1 MATTSTAVES
11 ARAVWQIDPAHT
23 EVGFGVR
30 HLMIS
35 TVKGHF
41 TGVEGSVSVDGDD
54 AETARVDVTIDA
66 SSIDTR
72 VEQRDQHLRS
82 PDFLDA
88 DNYPELKFE
97 STKVERVGDDRLK
110 ITGDLTIRDTTRE
123 VSLDVQELGRVKDPW
138 GSERAGFAASTEI
151 NRRDFGLTWNQALET
166 GGVLVGDRVSITL
179 ETELVLQSED

>member
-1 MATTSTAVES
+1 M
-11 ARAVWQIDPAHT
+11 
-23 EVGFGVR
+23 R

-41 TGVEGSVSVDGDD
+41 TEVEGSVSVEGDD
-54 AETARVDVTIDA
+54 VETAHVDVRIGA

-82 PDFLDA
+82 PDFLDVES
-88 DNYPELKFE
+88 YPELRFE
-97 STKVERVGDDRLK
+97 STNVERVGDDRLK
-110 ITGDLTIRDTTRE
+110 ITGELTIRDTTRE

-138 GSERAGFAASTEI
+138 GSERAGFTATTQI
-151 NRRDFGLTWNQALET
+151 NRRDFGLNWNQALET

-179 ETELVLQSED
+179 ETELVLQSQD

>member
-1 MATTSTAVES
+1 MATTPTAVGTR
-11 ARAVWQIDPAHT
+11 RAVWQIDPAHT

-35 TVKGHF
+35 TVKGNF
-41 TGVEGSVSVDGDD
+41 TAVEGSVSIEGDD
-54 AETARVDVTIDA
+54 VETARVDVKIDA

-88 DNYPELKFE
+88 ETYPYLTFE
-97 STKVERVGDDRLK
+97 STKVERVGEDRLK
-110 ITGDLTIRDTTRE
+110 IVGDLTIRDTTRE
-123 VSLDVQELGRVKDPW
+123 VSLDAQELGRVKDPW
-138 GSERAGFAASTEI
+138 GSERAGFTATTEI
-151 NRRDFGLTWNQALET
+151 NRRDFGLNWNQALET